1 MTAGQSEERE
11 LRLCPR
17 GFITRATPWLC
28 GPCRLGRG
36 TGRKK
41 IEVCC
46 GAQRLAKGNSGLQL
60 ARRTPSPTGSA
71 RGIREIGDAGGGFG
85 FHEGGWRGTIF
96 LQKSVTFSL
105 AENGHEG
112 WREGLATRAASLA
125 ASDARDQRPP
135 WTDGREGVTSVH

>member
-1 MTAGQSEERE
+1 MSSRIHHSSHSLAVRSLPSRSGDGTKENRGLLWRAEAGERKQWLAISPKNALSHR
-11 LRLCPR
+11 LRAWHQRDWRCR
-17 GFITRATPWLC
+17 G
-28 GPCRLGRG
+28 G
-36 TGRKK
+36 
-41 IEVCC
+41 V
-46 GAQRLAKGNSGLQL
+46 
-60 ARRTPSPTGSA
+60 
-71 RGIREIGDAGGGFG
+71 G

-112 WREGLATRAASLA
+112 WREGFATRAASLA